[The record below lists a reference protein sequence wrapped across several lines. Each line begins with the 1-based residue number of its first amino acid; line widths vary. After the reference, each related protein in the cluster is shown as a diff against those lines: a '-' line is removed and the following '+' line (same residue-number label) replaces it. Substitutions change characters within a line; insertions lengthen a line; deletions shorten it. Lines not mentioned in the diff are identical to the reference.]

1 MTEMM
6 EWRAMLIVWRL
17 QELAQFALREVARSQ
32 PPAVSFCSTLQP
44 QLELLSIPA
53 PCYCHAHR
61 IHSHRQ
67 PDRHVIWPHK
77 HFGASL
83 TPATMSAYAACAL
96 RIAAHT

>member
-67 PDRHVIWPHK
+67 QTGTSSCH
-77 HFGASL
+77 
-83 TPATMSAYAACAL
+83 TNTSAL
-96 RIAAHT
+96 LSHLQP